1 VLLGLGWASTASAQ
15 DQVWLRDRRFAEG
28 MGVRAGDLEL
38 HPGVAGEVG
47 YDSNYFLRSDKYPAP
62 NGPISAIRI
71 RLTPSLSLST
81 ISQQRREADGGTGE
95 PPKVTFRAGA
105 AATYNELIATS
116 SQYSDAVS
124 KQRNVGGLANLQLSI
139 LPQRPWGG
147 DLFGD
152 FLRTVQPSTNPDNNF
167 NRINGRFGGGLLWTP
182 GGGMFDWR
190 LGYQYELIYF
200 EDKLFRNLSTG
211 ENQINTRGR
220 WKFLPRTSILYDA
233 ELGFLNYNTRDP
245 GRLNS
250 TPVRARLGM
259 NGLITQSF
267 AVLAMAGWGSS
278 FYSGAANA
286 QQFDSFI
293 GQAALTWYI
302 TPNPST
308 DPAAASMAL
317 SNVTVGYTRDFVNSY
332 ISDYYT
338 RDRFYAT
345 ISYFA
350 GGQFLLQAEGG
361 VALHSY
367 SVPFDVNRT
376 PLGPSGFKE
385 TRADA
390 TLFGEYRFADSFAVN
405 TTLRYTANLND
416 TVIQVTDPATGTTT
430 PNYLD
435 WKRIEAYLGFRWFL

>member
-1 VLLGLGWASTASAQ
+1 
-15 DQVWLRDRRFAEG
+15 
-28 MGVRAGDLEL
+28 M
-38 HPGVAGEVG
+38 
-47 YDSNYFLRSDKYPAP
+47 
-62 NGPISAIRI
+62 
-71 RLTPSLSLST
+71 
-81 ISQQRREADGGTGE
+81 
-95 PPKVTFRAGA
+95 
-105 AATYNELIATS
+105 
-116 SQYSDAVS
+116 
-124 KQRNVGGLANLQLSI
+124 
-139 LPQRPWGG
+139 
-147 DLFGD
+147 
-152 FLRTVQPSTNPDNNF
+152 QPSTNPDNNF

-190 LGYQYELIYF
+190 LGYQYEIIYF
-200 EDKLFRNLSTG
+200 EDKAFRSLSTG

-220 WKFLPRTSILYDA
+220 WKFLPRTSLLYDA
-233 ELGFLNYNTRDP
+233 QLGFLNYNTRDP

-286 QQFDSFI
+286 QQFDSII

-350 GGQFLLQAEGG
+350 GGQFLLQADGG
-361 VALHSY
+361 VALHGY
-367 SVPFDVNRT
+367 SVPFDANRT

-385 TRADA
+385 TRVDA